1 VLSGII
7 CFQDRT
13 SDALQLPH
21 WVAQLPGSDT
31 IHRRDNDGWMLVPPA
46 MTASHSE
53 TDMQQISE
61 RERILLRLG
70 SLVVILI
77 TLWVFGLLRSGPIVV
92 YWTFEL
98 GPTPKRCRTDK
109 IILNVSASLSPHT

>member
-1 VLSGII
+1 
-7 CFQDRT
+7 
-13 SDALQLPH
+13 
-21 WVAQLPGSDT
+21 
-31 IHRRDNDGWMLVPPA
+31 MLVPPA

-92 YWTFEL
+92 Y
-98 GPTPKRCRTDK
+98 
-109 IILNVSASLSPHT
+109 